1 MDILEEQQIGLSFN
15 PLDVIEGI
23 AAAQPWLC
31 ERIDDDEL
39 QLHISGAWCDYDLV
53 VNWWPDV
60 GCLHIVCL
68 FDVSV
73 GDEQRAKMLDL
84 LAQINGRL
92 WIGHFDLCLVSDQ
105 EGVSKKDSDKDSHI
119 VFRHTH
125 MLADDHIT
133 SMQCKALIDASV
145 AAAEKY
151 VLPFQCVARQ
161 GRSVRDAMRLAFA
174 PEGGHA

>member
-1 MDILEEQQIGLSFN
+1 MDILEDQQIDLGFN

-31 ERIDDDEL
+31 ERVADEE
-39 QLHISGAWCDYDLV
+39 LHLHVSGEWCDYDV
-53 VNWWPDV
+53 VANWWPDV
-60 GCLHIVCL
+60 GCVHIVCL

-73 GDEQRAKMLDL
+73 GDHRRTPMLDL

-92 WIGHFDLCLVSDQ
+92 WIGHFDLCPASAQ
-105 EGVSKKDSDKDSHI
+105 GSHKESHGESHI

-125 MLADDHIT
+125 MFADDHIT
-133 SMQCKALIDASV
+133 SMQCKALIDASI

-151 VLPFQCVARQ
+151 VLPFQCVAHR
-161 GRSVRDAMRLAFA
+161 GRSVREAMCLAFV